1 MNLETRVRALEKQ
14 LAQNTRGETWQERIE
29 RFKELYAQGISFAD
43 VRAIAVG
50 QWDAVT
56 SPVLLASSHR
66 ERWERAAPALLLAL
80 KQDHEQFENAA

>member
-14 LAQNTRGETWQERIE
+14 LAQNTRGETWQERID
-29 RFKELYAQGISFAD
+29 RFKELAAQGIRFED

-56 SPVLLASSHR
+56 APVLLATKHR
-66 ERWERAAPALLLAL
+66 ERWERAAPALLLML
-80 KQDHEQFENAA
+80 EQDHAQFENAA